1 MPESMLEL
9 DDVHTYY
16 GQSHVLQG
24 IALSVAEG
32 EVLGVLG
39 RNGMGKTTLIHTISG
54 LLRPR
59 KGTIRFRGRG
69 IEGRPAERISRAG
82 MALVPQGHRV
92 FPSLTVKE
100 NLKVAARRG
109 TGAQPWTT
117 EEVVERF
124 PVLGERW
131 GLSAG
136 LLSGGQQQMLALGR
150 ALVGNG
156 HLVLLDEPTEG
167 LDPQTVAKVGE
178 VIDELRRRGTAAIL
192 VEQKVD
198 FALRRVDRAVVIGR
212 GRVVHTTDAPE
223 QLRTDAATL
232 RELLAVG
239 GVAAPAA

>member
-1 MPESMLEL
+1 MLEL
-9 DDVHTYY
+9 RDVHTYY
-16 GQSHVLQG
+16 GASHVLQG
-24 IALSVAEG
+24 VSLDVAEG

-39 RNGMGKTTLIHTISG
+39 RNGMGKTTLVHTVAG

-59 KGTIRFRGRG
+59 RGSVRFGGREIG
-69 IEGRPAERISRAG
+69 GSSAERIARAG

-100 NLKVAARRG
+100 NLKVAVRRSG
-109 TGAQPWTT
+109 PDGWTVDD
-117 EEVVERF
+117 VVDRF
-124 PVLGERW
+124 PVLGERY

-156 HLVLLDEPTEG
+156 RLVLLDEPTEG
-167 LDPQTVAKVGE
+167 LDPQTVAKVGD
-178 VIDELRRRGTAAIL
+178 VVDELRRRGTSAIL

-198 FALRRVDRAVVIGR
+198 FALRRVDRAVVLGR
-212 GRVVHTTDAPE
+212 GQVVHTTDNPQE
-223 QLRTDAATL
+223 LRTDTAAL

-239 GVAAPAA
+239 GTART

>member
-1 MPESMLEL
+1 MLEL
-9 DDVHTYY
+9 RDVHTYY
-16 GQSHVLQG
+16 GASHVLQG
-24 IALSVAEG
+24 VSLDVAQG

-39 RNGMGKTTLIHTISG
+39 RNGMGKTTLVHTVAG

-59 KGTIRFRGRG
+59 RGSVRFGGREIG
-69 IEGRPAERISRAG
+69 GWSAERISRSG

-100 NLKVAARRG
+100 NLKVAVRRG
-109 TGAQPWTT
+109 GPDGWTT
-117 EEVVERF
+117 DDVVDRF

-156 HLVLLDEPTEG
+156 RLVLLDEPTEG
-167 LDPQTVAKVGE
+167 LDPQTVARVGD
-178 VIDELRRRGTAAIL
+178 VVDELRRRGTSAVL

-198 FALRRVDRAVVIGR
+198 FALRRVDQVVVLGR
-212 GRVVHTTDAPE
+212 GRVVHSTDKPQE
-223 QLRTDAATL
+223 LRTDTAAL
-232 RELLAVG
+232 RALLAVG
-239 GVAAPAA
+239 GTAGT